1 MIESCHLQGLG
12 QKEEGGPAVNC
23 SLSQYSAQDADT
35 HTQKEDASNNEGSGH
50 ESSSTKSSCA
60 TNHKKRDKSHKQ
72 MLETVQEMKKR
83 IPPDKK
89 SRSKTSTLEA
99 LHHALRC
106 VKQVQANSKHYEQLM
121 SEKLQAQ
128 VVASLHTIEDLE
140 TIASEHTLENTDTF
154 VVVTSLTTGK
164 VIYISEQATSML
176 GCKLKFL
183 QSARFLELLFLHDV
197 NVFYSYTSRLDLPT
211 WCSGS
216 DKDTALFQ
224 SSKVKSF
231 FCRIRAG
238 RDWDGDIRYSPFRM
252 TPYLLKVSLPD
263 EPEGHLCCLLL
274 AEKILSGYEAPR
286 IPTDKR
292 IFTTTH
298 SPSCMFQEVDERA
311 VPLLGYLPQD
321 LIGTSILSYL
331 HPDDRPLMLS
341 VHRKVLQF
349 AGQPPFDHSPIR
361 FRTQNGDFISLDTSW
376 SSFVNPWSRK
386 VAFIIGR
393 HKVRAGPLNEDVF
406 SSLGK
411 EHVPRVDGDIWELQS
426 QIHKLLMQPVHNNG
440 SSGYGSLG
448 SNGSHEHYVTSS
460 SDSNGNPWDET
471 SREQTSMKKKL
482 MSSRDLHLCADST
495 NINQGSDTPIT
506 RVYATEVF
514 GNGQDRD
521 LLPSSQEVPM
531 KQQQQHVPSYQQI
544 NCVDSIIRYLESCSL
559 PTLKRKCESSS
570 LATSSS
576 SEEDNPAEVRQQ
588 EVQSSESVALLPS
601 VVPDSQVSVG
611 SEMTTDVH
619 TTAAVVGAPLTDLTV
634 STKAM
639 SMVSVTSQCSFSSTI
654 VHVPQPES
662 AAAALEDA
670 AVSNEQLDMTS
681 KPSYA
686 SPILTLP
693 LEEFRKVGLTKEVL
707 SAHTQ
712 KEEQDYVDRFRHHIM
727 LSPYSSYLQRGDSSR
742 AGSQHPGDYSSLP
755 TSTFGWWKGKANK
768 LKQKC
773 PKDQVSSDSIHPLP
787 SGTHHCT
794 STTPAPHHSWLSSHS
809 SHTSSSVMGFS
820 PPLVQPT
827 HAACSMQPQVIPI
840 PVGPGMP
847 SVNLTISASSVPPG
861 GVPCNMPTYS
871 VPCATPI
878 MAVIYPYYTVYPQA
892 VNAVAPLP
900 TPPFY
905 PTVPMSQPVLFSPS
919 FQGTLPS
926 CPIVQPQPTTKAV
939 PQCHSPSYLSAP
951 VSPVTCPVPSEVPPP
966 LFSNSRSSSPLQ
978 LNLLQEELPKPVE
991 QSPEET
997 KCGEAGIAS
1006 DNHDNMSS
1014 SSELLDLLLHEDA
1027 QSGTGSNASGSRSGD
1042 SLGSGSNGTSA
1053 SHTGSSHTI
1062 NTSKYFAS
1070 KDSSVTS
1077 HKGQKCL
1084 ESKEVKEFAV
1094 CSRSTVWK
1102 VSEEALMTYQIPTRD
1117 KAQVLKEDL
1126 DKLLTLQSSQPWF
1139 SEAQKEELAEVH
1151 PWIRNHA
1158 VPQQIN
1164 TQGCVNCGT
1173 GTEGSS
1179 CPDQQNSLSG
1189 DTRESEDRSLGSGK
1203 TAII

>member
-1 MIESCHLQGLG
+1 MLCAVSSKFKVGMCLAWRGSPSDSLRAVGMDLCLSDPCSFLYLCIFHL
-12 QKEEGGPAVNC
+12 
-23 SLSQYSAQDADT
+23 
-35 HTQKEDASNNEGSGH
+35 
-50 ESSSTKSSCA
+50 
-60 TNHKKRDKSHKQ
+60 
-72 MLETVQEMKKR
+72 
-83 IPPDKK
+83 
-89 SRSKTSTLEA
+89 TSTSL
-99 LHHALRC
+99 
-106 VKQVQANSKHYEQLM
+106 ANSKHYEQLM

-211 WCSGS
+211 WCN
-216 DKDTALFQ
+216 TALFQ

-231 FCRIRAG
+231 FCRI

-426 QIHKLLMQPVHNNG
+426 QIHKLLMH
-440 SSGYGSLG
+440 GYGSLG

-471 SREQTSMKKKL
+471 SREQVLGVWGCFNCGTLCWHSLLFWKWTFASMRL
-482 MSSRDLHLCADST
+482 YGDMND
-495 NINQGSDTPIT
+495 
-506 RVYATEVF
+506 VF
-514 GNGQDRD
+514 
-521 LLPSSQEVPM
+521 L
-531 KQQQQHVPSYQQI
+531 
-544 NCVDSIIRYLESCSL
+544 
-559 PTLKRKCESSS
+559 TL
-570 LATSSS
+570 
-576 SEEDNPAEVRQQ
+576 SE
-588 EVQSSESVALLPS
+588 
-601 VVPDSQVSVG
+601 
-611 SEMTTDVH
+611 
-619 TTAAVVGAPLTDLTV
+619 
-634 STKAM
+634 
-639 SMVSVTSQCSFSSTI
+639 
-654 VHVPQPES
+654 

-742 AGSQHPGDYSSLP
+742 AGSQHPG
-755 TSTFGWWKGKANK
+755 STFGWWKGKANK

-997 KCGEAGIAS
+997 KCV
-1006 DNHDNMSS
+1006 
-1014 SSELLDLLLHEDA
+1014 SEFRVIPTYRCLCFICA
-1027 QSGTGSNASGSRSGD
+1027 
-1042 SLGSGSNGTSA
+1042 
-1053 SHTGSSHTI
+1053 GSSHTI

-1102 VSEEALMTYQIPTRD
+1102 VSEEALMTYQIPTRYVQREST
-1117 KAQVLKEDL
+1117 QVLKEDL

-1164 TQGCVNCGT
+1164 TQVEKTGFLGVVVCVCVCVV
-1173 GTEGSS
+1173 GSLPKS
-1179 CPDQQNSLSG
+1179 GHLYSLM
-1189 DTRESEDRSLGSGK
+1189 
-1203 TAII
+1203 